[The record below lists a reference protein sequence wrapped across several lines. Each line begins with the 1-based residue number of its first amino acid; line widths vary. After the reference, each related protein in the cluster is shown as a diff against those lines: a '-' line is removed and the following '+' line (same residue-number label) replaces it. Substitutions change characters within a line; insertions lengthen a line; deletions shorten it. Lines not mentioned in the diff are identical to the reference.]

1 MMLSSSPRLET
12 KRLILRLPQE
22 SDFDAVA
29 SFMASPR
36 SHFVGGPSEDRFVM
50 WRAFLAVLGHWA
62 LRGYGFF
69 TLEHRETGAIVGRA
83 GVVFHEMWPEPELGW
98 HLFDDYEGQGYAFEA
113 ALAIRAWAAREH
125 GLGPLISLIAP
136 ENTRSIALAERLGAR
151 WESDIDLLGTR
162 GGIYRHPDVAEAA
175 A

>member
-1 MMLSSSPRLET
+1 MLADAPRLET
-12 KRLILRLPQE
+12 DRMILRLPQE

-29 SFMASPR
+29 RFMASPR
-36 SHFVGGPSEDRFVM
+36 SHFVGGPSDERFVM

-69 TLEHRETGAIVGRA
+69 TLEHKKTQAIVGRV

-98 HLFDDYEGQGYAFEA
+98 HLFDGFEGQGYAYEA
-113 ALAIRAWAAREH
+113 AVTVRDWAARDR

-162 GGIYRHPDVAEAA
+162 GGIYRHPDVTKVRA
-175 A
+175 

>member
-1 MMLSSSPRLET
+1 
-12 KRLILRLPQE
+12 
-22 SDFDAVA
+22 
-29 SFMASPR
+29 
-36 SHFVGGPSEDRFVM
+36 M

-69 TLEHRETGAIVGRA
+69 TLEHKETQAIVGRV

-98 HLFDDYEGQGYAFEA
+98 HLFDSFEGQGYAYEA
-113 ALAIRAWAAREH
+113 AVTVRDWAARER

-136 ENTRSIALAERLGAR
+136 ENTRSITLAERLGAR

-162 GGIYRHPDVAEAA
+162 GGIYRHPDIAQVQA
-175 A
+175 